1 MKFDNVILD
10 ADEELVIFSR
20 NTFWTSLFV
29 RHFLEV
35 ADDALR
41 DDMLFYVR
49 KFRAKSKSKTH
60 QVGLCDVSCFILCD
74 IAKDTCCQCHIIL
87 VKAFIAFLF
96 YCK

>member
-1 MKFDNVILD
+1 MKFVILD

-49 KFRAKSKSKTH
+49 KLRAKSKSKTH
-60 QVGLCDVSCFILCD
+60 QVGSCDSYCILCEVAKHVFILC
-74 IAKDTCCQCHIIL
+74 CHVIN
-87 VKAFIAFLF
+87 FL
-96 YCK
+96 

>member
-60 QVGLCDVSCFILCD
+60 QVGLCDISYFNLSE
-74 IAKDTCCQCHIIL
+74 IAKDICCHHSKFF
-87 VKAFIAFLF
+87 VKAFLAFMF
-96 YCK
+96 YC